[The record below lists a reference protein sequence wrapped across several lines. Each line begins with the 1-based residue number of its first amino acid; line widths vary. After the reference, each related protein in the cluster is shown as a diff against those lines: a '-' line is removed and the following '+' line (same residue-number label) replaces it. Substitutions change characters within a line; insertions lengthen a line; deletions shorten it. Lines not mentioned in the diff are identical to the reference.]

1 MIATQTGSGAWF
13 MISYATYF
21 MTVAGLTL
29 SESFEFS
36 IMNSCLGLVG
46 VNLGIYAMRQVAGR
60 QTILMTGAVFQGL
73 CMLGMALGA
82 TTRPGT
88 VTARNCVVAF
98 SALFMFGYN
107 ALVGNATYPTATEMV
122 STRLR
127 SWTVGS
133 AISLGYLLAW
143 LTGFC
148 SPYFINPSNLDWASH
163 SRTLHSYLCRRC
175 LTVGHA
181 GGPVWL
187 HMGEVQSG
195 LPCFFFPL
203 RSRNKGQDARRD

>member
-1 MIATQTGSGAWF
+1 

-46 VNLGIYAMRQVAGR
+46 VNLGIYAMRRLAGR
-60 QTILMTGAVFQGL
+60 RTILMAGAVFQGL

-127 SWTVGS
+127 TWTVGS

-148 SPYFINPSNLDWASH
+148 SPYFINPSNLNWASH
-163 SRTLHSYLCRRC
+163 PRTPFVPVPEVSDSWPCRGPSMATYGRGPIWPALLFSSSAFPKQRAGRSKRLTSSSPNASR
-175 LTVGHA
+175 
-181 GGPVWL
+181 
-187 HMGEVQSG
+187 
-195 LPCFFFPL
+195 
-203 RSRNKGQDARRD
+203 